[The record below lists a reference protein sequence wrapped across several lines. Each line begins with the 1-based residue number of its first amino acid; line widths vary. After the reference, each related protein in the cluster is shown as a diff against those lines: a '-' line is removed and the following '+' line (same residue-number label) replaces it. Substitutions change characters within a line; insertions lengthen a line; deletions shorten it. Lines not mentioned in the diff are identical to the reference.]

1 MGKGRKEDNLFGFQ
15 NQVRPYQRWAWQGS
29 EQQHW
34 RQLQQ
39 WRWIPISTWW
49 LFFPVSE
56 LYATPRM
63 WPLNPQGT
71 DTMWI
76 VATFHCRI
84 CSSCCP
90 TLPLPLSFYTPPERT
105 LSGML
110 AWMSHHLIPITKTK
124 IKFIS
129 STRCFCD
136 LHNHTHAQNL
146 EYVKNSCVLINCYIY
161 HLPSH
166 SKEISWVS
174 LSRFCYNPYLM
185 TWSVP

>member
-1 MGKGRKEDNLFGFQ
+1 MKILGTNERGEKRITWFPK
-15 NQVRPYQRWAWQGS
+15 AWQGS

-34 RQLQQ
+34 
-39 WRWIPISTWW
+39 WRINMAALLPW
-49 LFFPVSE
+49 LRVIYDANGTHTKTKSIAAAFPS
-56 LYATPRM
+56 
-63 WPLNPQGT
+63 
-71 DTMWI
+71 
-76 VATFHCRI
+76 RI
-84 CSSCCP
+84 CRSCFPQCF
-90 TLPLPLSFYTPPERT
+90 STPPEIIF
-105 LSGML
+105 SGML